1 MKKEQLEQELKT
13 AQKRI
18 SELEADLKIDEMESA
33 PFRYVVEHSVDLI
46 QSVRA
51 NGRFEFVNRAWLDSL
66 GYSPEDVK
74 SLELKDVIH
83 PDHWARCDD
92 AFNRIQNGEQIPFIQ
107 TVLVGKN
114 QQQILVEGT
123 ASARILDGKFHA
135 TYSVLRDVT
144 KSRRA
149 EESLQANE
157 MKFRQMAENIHEVF
171 YLTDLKTGTL
181 IYISPAYEQIWGRTT
196 QSLYENMQ
204 SFVDAIHAE
213 DRPRV
218 FASLEKQSKGVTT
231 DEEYRVIRLDG
242 SIRWIRDRGF
252 PVLDEYGRAYRVSG
266 ITEDITD
273 FKEAEEKYQ
282 KAEQRYRDLFENA
295 PVMYVITEMTSGM
308 PIVADCNRFF
318 LTSLGYD
325 YSQVIGRPL
334 ADFYSHDSQ
343 RKLRES
349 GYKRALKG
357 NLSDER
363 ELVTVDGENIPCLI
377 EAVPVQNDAGEVI
390 GTRAAF
396 IDIRK
401 RKEAE
406 ELLRLSQEKLNEEMR
421 RHTQELE
428 KRVEERTR
436 ELERAYQELQSSAA
450 EIEDLYNNAPCGYHS
465 LNAEG
470 QFVNVNDTLL
480 SWLGRERDEVIGR
493 HIKDFL
499 TRESWKIFDT
509 YFPSLK
515 MDGSA
520 YDQEMDFVRKNG
532 QIFSVSLSASALT
545 DKQGN
550 FLRTRATTFDVSE
563 RKRAEQALRDS
574 ETYARLLFEASPDP
588 ISVADVDGVMIDVNH
603 VFEQQHELAREAA
616 QGRNIRD
623 LGIFAD
629 HDLQKAA
636 DYIAGVLS
644 GENPAPIELDFP
656 SPDGAT
662 HTLELHSYP
671 IVVNN
676 KQLIL
681 STSRDITTHKQA
693 ALALRLANAEMERA
707 LKLKDEFLANMSH
720 ELRTPLNAILGIAES
735 LQNQIGGTLNAKQLK
750 YVQIIRESGTHL
762 LTLITDILDL
772 SKIEAGRM
780 ELEFQDVL
788 LEPLCQASLR
798 MVKELAHKKQLNVT
812 FTMDERVQSLH
823 VDERRIKQVL
833 VNLLTN
839 AVKFTSQDGNVGLDV
854 SADPDNTQIHIAVW
868 DSGIGITKEEL
879 PRLFKPF
886 VQLDASL
893 SREYSGTGLGLVL
906 VAQMVRLHGGSV
918 SVESQPR
925 KGSRFTI
932 TLPWDESKITNITQP
947 HQETT
952 MEQILS
958 NRSGTILLVEDTE
971 AVIFVTSEYLET
983 LGYKVFVARH
993 GEEGIKLAQIHRPD
1007 LILMDIQMPGM
1018 DGFEATRRIRNEPD
1032 LKHIPILAITALAMS
1047 GDRERCFAAGMNDY
1061 LSKPII
1067 LKELA
1072 EAIAK
1077 HIEKERRL

>member
-1 MKKEQLEQELKT
+1 MKKEQLEQELK
-13 AQKRI
+13 AARQRI
-18 SELEADLKIDEMESA
+18 SELEANLKIDEMESA

-92 AFNRIQNGEQIPFIQ
+92 AFKRIQKGEQIPLIE
-107 TVLVGKN
+107 TVLVGKD
-114 QQQILVEGT
+114 QQQILVDGT

-149 EESLQANE
+149 EE
-157 MKFRQMAENIHEVF
+157 
-171 YLTDLKTGTL
+171 
-181 IYISPAYEQIWGRTT
+181 
-196 QSLYENMQ
+196 
-204 SFVDAIHAE
+204 
-213 DRPRV
+213 
-218 FASLEKQSKGVTT
+218 
-231 DEEYRVIRLDG
+231 
-242 SIRWIRDRGF
+242 
-252 PVLDEYGRAYRVSG
+252 
-266 ITEDITD
+266 
-273 FKEAEEKYQ
+273 
-282 KAEQRYRDLFENA
+282 
-295 PVMYVITEMTSGM
+295 
-308 PIVADCNRFF
+308 
-318 LTSLGYD
+318 
-325 YSQVIGRPL
+325 
-334 ADFYSHDSQ
+334 
-343 RKLRES
+343 
-349 GYKRALKG
+349 
-357 NLSDER
+357 
-363 ELVTVDGENIPCLI
+363 
-377 EAVPVQNDAGEVI
+377 
-390 GTRAAF
+390 
-396 IDIRK
+396 
-401 RKEAE
+401 
-406 ELLRLSQEKLNEEMR
+406 LLRLSQEKLNGEMR
-421 RHTQELE
+421 RHAEELE
-428 KRVEERTR
+428 ERVEERTR
-436 ELERAYQELQSSAA
+436 ELEQAYQELQSSAA

-465 LNAEG
+465 LNKEG
-470 QFVNVNDTLL
+470 RFVRINDTLL
-480 SWLGRERDEVIGR
+480 NWLGYDREEVLGRDIKEFLSSSSSKIFGEYFP
-493 HIKDFL
+493 ILKKDF
-499 TRESWKIFDT
+499 
-509 YFPSLK
+509 
-515 MDGSA
+515 SA
-520 YDQEMDFVRKNG
+520 YDQEMEFIRKSG
-532 QIFSVSLSASALT
+532 EIFSVSLSATAIK
-545 DKQGN
+545 DEYGN
-550 FLRTRATTFDVSE
+550 FLRTRTTSFDVSE

-603 VFEQQHELAREAA
+603 VFEQQHGLAREAA

-644 GENPAPIELDFP
+644 GANPAPIELDFP
-656 SPDGAT
+656 SPDGAM

-693 ALALRLANAEMERA
+693 ALALRLANAEMERT

-735 LQNQIGGTLNAKQLK
+735 LQNQIGGTLNEKQLK

-780 ELEFQDVL
+780 DFEFQDVL
-788 LEPLCQASLR
+788 LEPLCQSSLR
-798 MVKELAHKKQLNVT
+798 MVKELAYKKQLNVT

-833 VNLLTN
+833 VNLLMN
-839 AVKFTSQDGNVGLDV
+839 AVKFTPQGGNVGLDI
-854 SADPDNTQIHIAVW
+854 SADPDNAQIHLAVW
-868 DSGIGITKEEL
+868 DSGIGITKEDL

-906 VAQMVRLHGGSV
+906 VAQMARLHGGSV

-932 TLPWDESKITNITQP
+932 TLPWDEVKITNVTQP
-947 HQETT
+947 HKGTGT
-952 MEQILS
+952 EQILS

-983 LGYKVFVARH
+983 LGYKVIVARH
-993 GEEGIKLAQIHRPD
+993 GEEGVKLAQIHRP
-1007 LILMDIQMPGM
+1007 
-1018 DGFEATRRIRNEPD
+1018 
-1032 LKHIPILAITALAMS
+1032 
-1047 GDRERCFAAGMNDY
+1047 
-1061 LSKPII
+1061 
-1067 LKELA
+1067 
-1072 EAIAK
+1072 
-1077 HIEKERRL
+1077 